1 MNDDTE
7 ISGEGA
13 VGTGNDA
20 RVAQLNAIAD
30 QTDTARAEELAFVND
45 DDTTEPFT
53 VETSGQPTEEEVADE
68 TTSQTSEEI
77 TQETPSAEKR
87 YKLRVN
93 GRDLELTE
101 SELLAR
107 AQKIEAADEY
117 LRQAAETK
125 RRLEQMAQPQQD
137 PNELQRR
144 QDDEDLALVRAIQ
157 VGTEQEALGALRKL
171 RSQVSASPSLSRDDV
186 SRTIDERLSF
196 NTAIDRFSTE
206 YNDVW
211 TDPVLK
217 KLALDRD
224 AQLIQEGDARPYWD
238 RYSQIGEEIRAWKQS
253 LVPAAKQET
262 SLAEKEEKKASA
274 RKVPTS
280 TSVKSKPARVEDD
293 ETDDSPS
300 AVIAAMAQKR
310 GGPQWMRG

>member
-7 ISGEGA
+7 ISGESA

-53 VETSGQPTEEEVADE
+53 VETSGQPTEEEVADD
-68 TTSQTSEEI
+68 TTSQTSEE
-77 TQETPSAEKR
+77 TTKETPAAEKR

-93 GRDLELTE
+93 GRDLELSE

-125 RRLEQMAQPQQD
+125 RRLEQMVQPPQD

-211 TDPVLK
+211 IDPVLK